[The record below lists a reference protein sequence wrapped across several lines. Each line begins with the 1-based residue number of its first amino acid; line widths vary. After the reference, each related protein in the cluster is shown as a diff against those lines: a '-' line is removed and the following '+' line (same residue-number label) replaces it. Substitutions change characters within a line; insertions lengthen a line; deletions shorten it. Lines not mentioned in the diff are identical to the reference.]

1 MAKELGT
8 IMEDKQINLSKS
20 YIYGFFAAMICTL
33 IYSAVIIPIYI
44 LLISSNPQNFFV
56 YLLYALDVWVW
67 IWIGISI
74 LYAFIIVMMQPTK
87 KYTSLSKTIENLLF
101 FIVTSVILILSLS
114 YVPEIQKL
122 LYKKDYTFYS
132 TILAVGLFFISI
144 QLSYCIKKFI
154 IFMYKTILYN
164 LGYTIEDEIIDDDED
179 EYKTENYE
187 VIKINKSEYEIFSST
202 IKNIIAFSQRY
213 KHAIGIIAFK
223 ISNSN
228 SIIDE
233 YGNSAYRKLQDEL
246 IKAIKK
252 NARIGENQCLLYDNI
267 IYSVI
272 FANEDEAW
280 KATKRYFKALKNYNF
295 EYNGESV
302 DINVSMA
309 VSGFDFSSNRSNKMS
324 VYVVKDSMM
333 RKIKDALNESEETG
347 SPVIY
352 YE

>member
-1 MAKELGT
+1 
-8 IMEDKQINLSKS
+8 MEDKQINLSKS

-44 LLISSNPQNFFV
+44 LLISPNTQNFFV
-56 YLLYALDVWVW
+56 YLLYTLDVWVW

-74 LYAFIIVMMQPTK
+74 LYAFIIVLMQPTK
-87 KYTSLSKTIENLLF
+87 SYTGISKTIENLLF
-101 FIVTSVILILSLS
+101 FAVTSIILILSIS

-122 LYKKDYTFYS
+122 LYKRDYTFYS
-132 TILAVGLFFISI
+132 SILAIGLFFISI
-144 QLSYCIKKFI
+144 QLSYNLKKLI

-164 LGYTIEDEIIDDDED
+164 LGYSIEDNIIQDDNDENSD
-179 EYKTENYE
+179 YE
-187 VIKINKSEYEIFSST
+187 VVKMDKSEYEIFSNT

-223 ISNSN
+223 ISNEN
-228 SIIDE
+228 SIREE
-233 YGNSAYRKLQDEL
+233 YGNNAYKKLEDEL

-252 NARIGENQCLLYDNI
+252 NARIGENQCMLYEGV

-272 FANEDEAW
+272 FANEEEAW

-295 EYNGESV
+295 EYNDESV
-302 DINVSMA
+302 DINVSIA
-309 VSGFDFSSNRSNKMS
+309 VSGFDFSHNMSNKIS
-324 VYVVKDSMM
+324 VFVIKDNMM
-333 RKIKDALNESEETG
+333 KKIKDALNESEETG

>member
-1 MAKELGT
+1 
-8 IMEDKQINLSKS
+8 MEDKQINLSKS

-56 YLLYALDVWVW
+56 YLLYTLDVWVW

-74 LYAFIIVMMQPTK
+74 LYAFIIVIMQPTRN
-87 KYTSLSKTIENLLF
+87 YTTLSKTIENLLF
-101 FIVTSVILILSLS
+101 FVVTSVIIILSLS

-122 LYKKDYTFYS
+122 LYRKDYNTFYS
-132 TILAVGLFFISI
+132 TILAVGLFLISI
-144 QLSYCIKKFI
+144 QLSYNVKKLT
-154 IFMYKTILYN
+154 IFMYKTILFN
-164 LGYTIEDEIIDDDED
+164 LGYNVEAEVID
-179 EYKTENYE
+179 EYDDNEEANKTDDYE
-187 VIKINKSEYEIFSST
+187 VIRIDKSEYEIFSST

-223 ISNSN
+223 ISNKE
-228 SIIDE
+228 SIINE
-233 YGNSAYRKLQDEL
+233 YGNNAYKKLQEEL

-252 NARIGENQCLLYDNI
+252 NARIGENQCLLYENI

-272 FANEDEAW
+272 FTNEEEAW

-295 EYNGESV
+295 EYNNESV

-309 VSGFDFSSNRSNKMS
+309 ISGFDFSNNRSNKMS
-324 VYVVKDSMM
+324 VFAVKDSMM
-333 RKIKDALNESEETG
+333 RKIKDALVESEETG

>member
-1 MAKELGT
+1 
-8 IMEDKQINLSKS
+8 MEDKQINLSKS

-44 LLISSNPQNFFV
+44 LIISPNTQNFFV

-74 LYAFIIVMMQPTK
+74 LYAFIIVLMQPTK
-87 KYTSLSKTIENLLF
+87 SYTGVSRTIENLLF
-101 FIVTSVILILSLS
+101 FVVTSVILILSLS
-114 YVPEIQKL
+114 YVPEVQKL
-122 LYKKDYTFYS
+122 LYKRDYTFYS
-132 TILAVGLFFISI
+132 SILAIGLFFISI
-144 QLSYCIKKFI
+144 QLSYNLKKLM

-164 LGYTIEDEIIDDDED
+164 LGYNIGDDTVEEDN
-179 EYKTENYE
+179 ENYYENNEYE
-187 VIKINKSEYEIFSST
+187 VVRIDKSEYEIFSST

-223 ISNSN
+223 ISNAN
-228 SIIDE
+228 SIREE
-233 YGNSAYRKLQDEL
+233 YGNAAYKKLEDEL

-252 NARIGENQCLLYDNI
+252 NARIGENQCLLYEGI

-272 FANEDEAW
+272 FANEEEAW

-295 EYNGESV
+295 EYNDESV

-309 VSGFDFSSNRSNKMS
+309 VSGFDFSHNMSNKMS
-324 VYVVKDSMM
+324 VFVVKDNMM
-333 RKIKDALNESEETG
+333 KKIKDALNESEETG

>member
-1 MAKELGT
+1 
-8 IMEDKQINLSKS
+8 MEDKQINLSKS

-44 LLISSNPQNFFV
+44 LLISPNTQNFFV

-74 LYAFIIVMMQPTK
+74 LYAFIIVLMQPTK
-87 KYTSLSKTIENLLF
+87 SYTGVSRTIENLLF
-101 FIVTSVILILSLS
+101 FIVTSIILILSLS

-122 LYKKDYTFYS
+122 LYKRDYTFYS
-132 TILAVGLFFISI
+132 SILAIGLFFISI
-144 QLSYCIKKFI
+144 QLSYNLKKLM

-164 LGYTIEDEIIDDDED
+164 LGYNIGDNVAEEDDENN
-179 EYKTENYE
+179 EYE
-187 VIKINKSEYEIFSST
+187 VVRINKSEYEIFSNT

-223 ISNSN
+223 ISNAST
-228 SIIDE
+228 IKEE
-233 YGNSAYRKLQDEL
+233 YGNTAYKKLEDEL

-252 NARIGENQCLLYDNI
+252 NARIGENQCLLYENI
-267 IYSVI
+267 IYSII
-272 FANEDEAW
+272 FANEEEAW

-295 EYNGESV
+295 EYNEEPV

-309 VSGFDFSSNRSNKMS
+309 VSGFDFSHNMSNKMS
-324 VYVVKDSMM
+324 VFVVKDNMM
-333 RKIKDALNESEETG
+333 KKIKDALNESEETG

>member
-1 MAKELGT
+1 
-8 IMEDKQINLSKS
+8 MEDKQINLSKS

-33 IYSAVIIPIYI
+33 IYSAIIIPLYI
-44 LLISSNPQNFFV
+44 LLISPNIQNFFI
-56 YLLYALDVWVW
+56 YLLYTLDVWVW

-74 LYAFIIVMMQPTK
+74 LYAFIIVLMQPTK
-87 KYTSLSKTIENLLF
+87 SYTSLSKSIENLLF
-101 FIVTSVILILSLS
+101 FVVTSVILILSLS

-132 TILAVGLFFISI
+132 SILAIGLFFISI
-144 QLSYCIKKFI
+144 QLSYNIKKLM

-164 LGYTIEDEIIDDDED
+164 LGYNIDDDVILDD
-179 EYKTENYE
+179 EENNNDNYDA
-187 VIKINKSEYEIFSST
+187 VGINKSEYEIFSNT

-228 SIIDE
+228 SIIQE
-233 YGNSAYRKLQDEL
+233 YGNTAYKKLQDEL

-252 NARIGENQCLLYDNI
+252 NARIGENQCLLYEGI

-272 FANEDEAW
+272 FANEEEAW

-295 EYNGESV
+295 EYDNETV

-309 VSGFDFSSNRSNKMS
+309 VSGFDFSNNMSNKIS
-324 VYVVKDSMM
+324 VFVVKDSMM
-333 RKIKDALNESEETG
+333 KKIKDALNESEETG

>member
-1 MAKELGT
+1 
-8 IMEDKQINLSKS
+8 MEDKQINLSKS

-33 IYSAVIIPIYI
+33 IYSAVIIPLYI
-44 LLISSNPQNFFV
+44 LLISPNIQNFFV

-74 LYAFIIVMMQPTK
+74 LYAFIIVLMQPTK
-87 KYTSLSKTIENLLF
+87 NYTSFSKTMENLLF
-101 FIVTSVILILSLS
+101 FVVTSIILILSLS

-122 LYKKDYTFYS
+122 LYKREYTFYS
-132 TILAVGLFFISI
+132 SILAVGLFFISI
-144 QLSYCIKKFI
+144 QLSYSLKKLM
-154 IFMYKTILYN
+154 IFMYKTILFN
-164 LGYTIEDEIIDDDED
+164 LGYSIGDDTVSDDNYYEDENNESD
-179 EYKTENYE
+179 
-187 VIKINKSEYEIFSST
+187 VVRINKSEYEIFSST

-228 SIIDE
+228 SIKEE
-233 YGNSAYRKLQDEL
+233 YGNAAYRKLEDDL

-252 NARIGENQCLLYDNI
+252 NARIGENQCMLYEDI

-272 FANEDEAW
+272 FANEEESW
-280 KATKRYFKALKNYNF
+280 KATKRYFKVLKNYNF
-295 EYNGESV
+295 EYNDETV

-309 VSGFDFSSNRSNKMS
+309 VSGFDFSNNMSNKMS
-324 VYVVKDSMM
+324 VFAVKDSMM

>member
-1 MAKELGT
+1 
-8 IMEDKQINLSKS
+8 MEDKQINLSKS
-20 YIYGFFAAMICTL
+20 YIYGFIAAMICTL
-33 IYSAVIIPIYI
+33 VYSAVIIPIYI

-74 LYAFIIVMMQPTK
+74 LYAFIIVIMQPTK
-87 KYTSLSKTIENLLF
+87 NYTGFSKTVENLLF
-101 FIVTSVILILSLS
+101 FIVTSVIIILSLS

-144 QLSYCIKKFI
+144 QLSYNIKKLT
-154 IFMYKTILYN
+154 IFLYKTILFN
-164 LGYTIEDEIIDDDED
+164 LGYSIEDEIIDDEENS
-179 EYKTENYE
+179 EYTENNNE
-187 VIKINKSEYEIFSST
+187 VTRICNSEYEIFSNT

-223 ISNSN
+223 ISNSDY
-228 SIIDE
+228 IIEE
-233 YGNSAYRKLQDEL
+233 YGNSAYRKIQDEL
-246 IKAIKK
+246 IKVIKK
-252 NARIGENQCLLYDNI
+252 NARIGENQCLLYENI
-267 IYSVI
+267 IYSII
-272 FANEDEAW
+272 FANEEESW

-295 EYNGESV
+295 EYNNESI

-309 VSGFDFSSNRSNKMS
+309 VSGFDFSVNRTTKMS
-324 VYVVKDSMM
+324 VFVIKDSMM

>member
-1 MAKELGT
+1 
-8 IMEDKQINLSKS
+8 MEDKQINLSKS

-33 IYSAVIIPIYI
+33 IYSAIIIPIYI
-44 LLISSNPQNFFV
+44 LLISPNIQNFFV

-74 LYAFIIVMMQPTK
+74 LYAFIIVLMQPTK
-87 KYTSLSKTIENLLF
+87 SYTGFSKTMENLLF

-132 TILAVGLFFISI
+132 SILAIGLFFISI
-144 QLSYCIKKFI
+144 QISYNVKKLM

-164 LGYTIEDEIIDDDED
+164 LGYSVEDDTILDDE
-179 EYKTENYE
+179 EYDSDNQIVK
-187 VIKINKSEYEIFSST
+187 VDKSEYEIFSTT

-228 SIIDE
+228 SIIEE
-233 YGNSAYRKLQDEL
+233 YGNTAYKKLEDEL
-246 IKAIKK
+246 IRAIKK
-252 NARIGENQCLLYDNI
+252 NARIGENQCMLYDDV
-267 IYSVI
+267 IYSTI
-272 FANEDEAW
+272 FANEEEAW

-295 EYNGESV
+295 EYNNETI
-302 DINVSMA
+302 DLNVSMA
-309 VSGFDFSSNRSNKMS
+309 VSGFDFSNNMSNKIS
-324 VYVVKDSMM
+324 VFVVKDTMM
-333 RKIKDALNESEETG
+333 KKIKDALNESEETG

>member
-252 NARIGENQCLLYDNI
+252 NARINVYFMIILYN
-267 IYSVI
+267 
-272 FANEDEAW
+272 
-280 KATKRYFKALKNYNF
+280 L
-295 EYNGESV
+295 
-302 DINVSMA
+302 
-309 VSGFDFSSNRSNKMS
+309 
-324 VYVVKDSMM
+324 
-333 RKIKDALNESEETG
+333 
-347 SPVIY
+347 
-352 YE
+352 

>member
-1 MAKELGT
+1 
-8 IMEDKQINLSKS
+8 MEDKQINLSKS

-33 IYSAVIIPIYI
+33 IYSAIIIPIYI
-44 LLISSNPQNFFV
+44 LLISPNIQNFFV

-74 LYAFIIVMMQPTK
+74 LYAFIIVLMQPTK
-87 KYTSLSKTIENLLF
+87 SYTGFSKTMENLLF

-132 TILAVGLFFISI
+132 SILAIGLFFISI
-144 QLSYCIKKFI
+144 QISYNVKKLM

-164 LGYTIEDEIIDDDED
+164 LGYSVEDDTILDDE
-179 EYKTENYE
+179 EYNSDNQIVK
-187 VIKINKSEYEIFSST
+187 VDKSEYEIFSNT

-213 KHAIGIIAFK
+213 KHAVGIIAFG
-223 ISNSN
+223 ISHNE
-228 SIIDE
+228 SIIEDFGVDG
-233 YGNSAYRKLQDEL
+233 YNKIKDEL

-252 NARIGENQCLLYDNI
+252 NARIGENQCLVKENI
-267 IYSVI
+267 IYSMI
-272 FANEDEAW
+272 YANEEESW
-280 KATKRYFKALKNYNF
+280 KATKRYYKALKNYNF
-295 EYNGESV
+295 EYNGESM
-302 DINVSMA
+302 DINISMA
-309 VSGFDFSSNRSNKMS
+309 VSGFDFSNNKSNKMS
-324 VYVVKDSMM
+324 VYVIKDNLMK
-333 RKIKDALNESEETG
+333 KIKDALTESEETG

>member
-1 MAKELGT
+1 
-8 IMEDKQINLSKS
+8 
-20 YIYGFFAAMICTL
+20 MICTL

-44 LLISSNPQNFFV
+44 LLISPNIQNFFV
-56 YLLYALDVWVW
+56 YLLYTLDVWVW

-74 LYAFIIVMMQPTK
+74 LYAFIIVLMQPTK
-87 KYTSLSKTIENLLF
+87 SYTGISKTIENLLF
-101 FIVTSVILILSLS
+101 FVVTSVILILSIS

-122 LYKKDYTFYS
+122 LYKRDYTFYS
-132 TILAVGLFFISI
+132 SILAIGLFFISI
-144 QLSYCIKKFI
+144 QLSYNLKKLI

-164 LGYTIEDEIIDDDED
+164 LGYSIEDDIIQDDENSD
-179 EYKTENYE
+179 YE
-187 VIKINKSEYEIFSST
+187 VVKMDKSEYEIFSST

-223 ISNSN
+223 ISNESY
-228 SIIDE
+228 IREE
-233 YGNSAYRKLQDEL
+233 YGNTAYKKLEDEL

-252 NARIGENQCLLYDNI
+252 NARIGENQCMLYEGI

-272 FANEDEAW
+272 FANEEEAW

-295 EYNGESV
+295 EYNDESV
-302 DINVSMA
+302 DINVSIA
-309 VSGFDFSSNRSNKMS
+309 VSGFDFSHNMSNKIS
-324 VYVVKDSMM
+324 VFVIKDNMM
-333 RKIKDALNESEETG
+333 KKIKDALNESEETG

>member
-1 MAKELGT
+1 
-8 IMEDKQINLSKS
+8 MEAKQINLSKS
-20 YIYGFFAAMICTL
+20 YIYGFFAAMISTL

-44 LLISSNPQNFFV
+44 LLISSNQQNFMV

-74 LYAFIIVMMQPTK
+74 LYAFIIVLMQPTK
-87 KYTSLSKTIENLLF
+87 TYSSLSKSIENLLF
-101 FIVTSVILILSLS
+101 FIVTSLIIILSLS

-132 TILAVGLFFISI
+132 SILAVGLFFISI
-144 QLSYCIKKFI
+144 QLAYSIKKLI

-164 LGYTIEDEIIDDDED
+164 LGYSIVEDEILDSDNED
-179 EYKTENYE
+179 ENDENYST
-187 VIKINKSEYEIFSST
+187 IKIRNAEYEIFSNT

-213 KHAIGIIAFK
+213 KHAVGIIAFG
-223 ISNSN
+223 ISNN
-228 SIIDE
+228 ESIIEDFGVDG
-233 YGNSAYRKLQDEL
+233 YNKIKDEL

-252 NARIGENQCLLYDNI
+252 NARIGENKCLVNENVIYSI
-267 IYSVI
+267 IY
-272 FANEDEAW
+272 ANEEESW
-280 KATKRYFKALKNYNF
+280 KATKRYYKALKNYNF

-302 DINVSMA
+302 DINISMA
-309 VSGFDFSSNRSNKMS
+309 VSGFDFSNNKSNKMS
-324 VYVVKDSMM
+324 VYVIKENLMK
-333 RKIKDALNESEETG
+333 KIKDALNESEETG